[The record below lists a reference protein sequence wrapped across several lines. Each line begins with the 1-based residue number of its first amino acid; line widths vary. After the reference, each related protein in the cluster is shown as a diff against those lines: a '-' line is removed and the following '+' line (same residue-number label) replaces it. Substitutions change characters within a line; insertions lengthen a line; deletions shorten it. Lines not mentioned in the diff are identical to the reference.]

1 MNFFSRFKK
10 IAAISYGGVIISAA
24 LLFSS
29 LYQESSV
36 YITKALKF
44 QLIEQ
49 TQALNFLLRVRA
61 DAVRSLKIQAEDF
74 LKEPPNPNFRP
85 PLEYYPEKQIFGL
98 RRDVVNKSKMGNL
111 TGLSSLKEI
120 DASMWH
126 ELTMAYHLN
135 PLLRVIKTNTQTIT
149 MAYYISNRNF
159 SNIFPWKSPKKS
171 YFCAQEFKHNLCT
184 RIIEEGADKDGL
196 FWTDLYLSPENVLM
210 MTCAAPVYEDQIFR
224 GVVAIDFTLGALS
237 HFFNNIHHNFGRL
250 FVLNEQNSI
259 LEDTGYYSDVI
270 ENNIKLN
277 VEHTL
282 PKSLD
287 LNRIKEA
294 QPNVMKRVGDYWV
307 FRSPLTYAP
316 WTVVYYVH
324 VWEIAFAALRNI
336 GPGFILIFVFATI
349 ILIAANRLIIQ
360 EFIYPTQKLVSHITN
375 QGRQPLDYA
384 DLKEPWYSWFDAVSN
399 VFKQNRELVGA
410 LEEHIEDLD
419 QIVSKRTKD
428 LSKRNRQL
436 QGAITNLQKA
446 QSKIILQE
454 KMAGLGALTAGIAHE
469 IKNPLNFIINFS
481 INSRDFLDELKTYL
495 LESSTHIPQQKL
507 ESIEQLLHDLDVN
520 LSKIQKHGNHADLII
535 HSMLVHA
542 RGGSDEPQLSHI
554 NDVIEEN
561 IMLVLSSFKQKG
573 FTPHIER
580 SYDTRIPKMRMFPQ
594 DIGRVFLNMVT
605 NAFDALLE
613 KKKVLKDFH
622 PILQITT
629 KLLNH
634 NQLEI
639 RIYDNGPGISEKFQ
653 KKIFDPF
660 FTTKP
665 AGRGTGLGLSLSYDI
680 ITRQH
685 HGTITLKSKEE
696 EFSEFIIT
704 LPLEKSKLAKET
716 RADTK
721 HK

>member
-74 LKEPPNPNFRP
+74 LKETPNVNFRP
-85 PLEYYPEKQIFGL
+85 PLEYVQDKQIFAL
-98 RRDVVNKSKMGNL
+98 QKDLANKNKMGNL
-111 TGLSSLKEI
+111 TGLTTLKKI
-120 DASMWH
+120 DDSMWH
-126 ELTMAYHLN
+126 EITMAYRLN

-149 MAYYISNRNF
+149 MAYYISNRSF

-171 YFCAQEFKHNLCT
+171 YFCAEEFKHGLCT
-184 RIIEEGADKDGL
+184 RILENGTDKDGL

-210 MTCAAPVYEDQIFR
+210 MTCAAPVYENQTFR

-237 HFFNNIHHNFGRL
+237 HFFSNIHHNFGRL
-250 FVLNEQNSI
+250 FVLNEQHSI

-270 ENNIKLN
+270 ENNIKLS
-277 VEHTL
+277 VDKTL
-282 PKSLD
+282 PKNLD
-287 LNRIKEA
+287 LAKIKGA
-294 QPNVMKRVGDYWV
+294 KPNIMSRVGDYWV

-316 WTVVYYVH
+316 WTIVYYVN
-324 VWEIAFAALRNI
+324 VWEIAYAALRNI

-360 EFIYPTQKLVSHITN
+360 EFIYPTQMLVSHITN
-375 QGRQPLDYA
+375 QGREPLDFE
-384 DLKEPWYSWFDAVSN
+384 DLKEPWYSWFDAVSK

-410 LEEHIEDLD
+410 LEEHIDDLD

-428 LSKRNRQL
+428 LSKRNKQL
-436 QGAITNLQKA
+436 QGAIVNLQKA

-481 INSRDFLDELKTYL
+481 INSRDFLDELKVL
-495 LESSTHIPQQKL
+495 INGAVDRIVPEHFQ
-507 ESIEQLLHDLDVN
+507 EIEQLIHDLDVN

-542 RGGSDEPQLSHI
+542 RGGSDEPQLVSP
-554 NDVIEEN
+554 NDIIEEN
-561 IMLVLSSFKQKG
+561 ILLVLSSFKQKG
-573 FTPHIER
+573 FAPNIER
-580 SYDTRIPKMRMFPQ
+580 SYDSRLPKIRMYPQ
-594 DIGRVFLNMVT
+594 DLGRVFLNMFT
-605 NAFDALLE
+605 NAFDALME
-613 KKKVLKDFH
+613 KKKHLKDFQ
-622 PILQITT
+622 PLLRVSTT
-629 KLLNH
+629 LLNH
-634 NQLEI
+634 NELEI
-639 RIYDNGPGISEKFQ
+639 RIYDNGPGITEKYQ

-685 HGTITLKSKEE
+685 NGTITVHSQES
-696 EFSEFIIT
+696 EFSEFLIV
-704 LPLEKSKLAKET
+704 LPIEKIKKNP
-716 RADTK
+716 
-721 HK
+721 

>member
-29 LYQESSV
+29 LYQESSA
-36 YITKALKF
+36 YIIKALKF

-49 TQALNFLLRVRA
+49 TQALNFLLRIRA

-74 LKEPPNPNFRP
+74 LKEKPNTNLRP
-85 PLEYYPEKQIFGL
+85 PIEYVKEKHIFAL
-98 RRDVVNKSKMGNL
+98 KRDDVSKGKVGNL
-111 TGLSSLKEI
+111 TGLLPLNKI
-120 DASMWH
+120 DESTWH
-126 ELTMAYHLN
+126 EITMAYHLN

-149 MAYYISNRNF
+149 MAYYISNRYF

-171 YFCAQEFKHNLCT
+171 YFCAEEFKQGLCT
-184 RIIEEGADKDGL
+184 RILDEGTDKDGL

-210 MTCAAPVYEDQIFR
+210 MTCAAPVYENQTFR

-237 HFFNNIHHNFGRL
+237 HFFNSIHHNFGRL
-250 FVLNEQNSI
+250 FVLNDQNSI

-277 VEHTL
+277 VIDTL
-282 PKSLD
+282 PSK
-287 LNRIKEA
+287 LNLSMIRNAK
-294 QPNVMKRVGDYWV
+294 PNAMSQVGDYWV
-307 FRSPLTYAP
+307 FHSPLTYAP
-316 WTVVYYVH
+316 WSVVYYAS
-324 VWEIAFAALRNI
+324 VWEIAFAALKNI

-375 QGRQPLDYA
+375 QGRDHFDYA
-384 DLKEPWYSWFDAVSN
+384 NLKEPWYSWFEAVSR
-399 VFKQNRELVGA
+399 VFKQNRELVAA
-410 LEEHIEDLD
+410 LEEHIDDLD
-419 QIVSKRTKD
+419 QIVSKRTRD

-481 INSRDFLDELKTYL
+481 INSRDFLEELK
-495 LESSTHIPQQKL
+495 EICKECNDKIPQSKH
-507 ESIEQLLHDLDVN
+507 EEIEQLLHDLDVN

-542 RGGSDEPQLSHI
+542 RGGSDEPQLTSI

-561 IMLVLSSFKQKG
+561 ILLVISSFKQRG
-573 FTPHIER
+573 FSPNIER
-580 SYDTRIPKMRMFPQ
+580 LYDNDIPEIQMYSQ
-594 DIGRVFLNMVT
+594 DLGRVFLNMFT

-613 KKKVLKDFH
+613 KKKYLKDFQ
-622 PILQITT
+622 PLLRITT
-629 KLLNH
+629 TLMNAKEV
-634 NQLEI
+634 EI
-639 RIYDNGPGISEKFQ
+639 RIYDNGPGVSEKYQ

-665 AGRGTGLGLSLSYDI
+665 SGRGTGLGLSLSYDI

-685 HGTITLKSKEE
+685 HGTITLNTEE
-696 EFSEFIIT
+696 DAFSEFIII
-704 LPLEKSKLAKET
+704 LPTEKPNDGSEVVLTVE
-716 RADTK
+716 
-721 HK
+721 